1 MRMSLIMCIF
11 TRFYL
16 LITNLKKI
24 KAMTREEVKELL
36 PVITAFAEGKPIE
49 FFTIT
54 GKWVDYNLAEFNPNL
69 KYRIKQDTEYR
80 PFKDP
85 QECWE
90 EMKKHQPFAWV
101 RHKYGEGY
109 IVITNINHDFIEI
122 EGTYEYSFERLMK
135 FYTFADGEPFGI
147 KQV

>member
-1 MRMSLIMCIF
+1 MSLILCIF

-24 KAMTREEVKELL
+24 KVMTREEARDLL
-36 PVITAFAEGKPIE
+36 PIITAYAEGKPLEYFSENGIWE
-49 FFTIT
+49 DCNAPAFCEN
-54 GKWVDYNLAEFNPNL
+54 V
-69 KYRIKQDTEYR
+69 KYRIKPKTEYR
-80 PFKDP
+80 PFENP

-90 EMKKHQPFAWV
+90 EMKNHQPFAWV

-109 IVITNINHDFIEI
+109 IIITNINHDFIEI